1 MCLDRLQRLTTCTH
15 QTLMGPIQVNSF
27 DPRAVRT
34 TPGSGS
40 RESRIAP
47 DAANRSPLEYFK
59 PLTGA
64 EPRTEPGCFFLPV
77 VVPPSAAENPA
88 TSGGGRAR
96 IYRRRY

>member
-1 MCLDRLQRLTTCTH
+1 
-15 QTLMGPIQVNSF
+15 MGPIQVNSF